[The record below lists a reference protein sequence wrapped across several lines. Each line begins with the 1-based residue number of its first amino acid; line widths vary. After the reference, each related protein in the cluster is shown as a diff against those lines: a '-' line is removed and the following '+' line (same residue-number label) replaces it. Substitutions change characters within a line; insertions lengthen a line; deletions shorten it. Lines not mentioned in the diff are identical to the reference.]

1 MIISPLIEIDL
12 ILYKIIR
19 VTVSNL
25 NIRHLKKNW
34 TVRLFW
40 LLGPFFLLNSL
51 HAVGV
56 VVEVEEAEVLPTQ
69 AVVVV
74 LVEEDLVRDP
84 LEWYRSMDHNMVQY
98 TLDSLKAVS
107 VQRASLHAFAL
118 SALSAS

>member
-1 MIISPLIEIDL
+1 M
-12 ILYKIIR
+12 
-19 VTVSNL
+19 
-25 NIRHLKKNW
+25 
-34 TVRLFW
+34 
-40 LLGPFFLLNSL
+40 
-51 HAVGV
+51 GV